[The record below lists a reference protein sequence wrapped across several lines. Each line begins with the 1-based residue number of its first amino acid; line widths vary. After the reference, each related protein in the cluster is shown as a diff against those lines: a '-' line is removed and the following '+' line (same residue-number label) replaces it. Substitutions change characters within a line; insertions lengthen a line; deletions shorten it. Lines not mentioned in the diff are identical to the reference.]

1 MKNCLQCVLVY
12 VKGENSWLQPIIL
25 HMTNIQ
31 IPTLYRMRQEEQIQ
45 AIKQAFKPRS
55 NPSFET

>member
-1 MKNCLQCVLVY
+1 MCVG

-31 IPTLYRMRQEEQIQ
+31 IPTLYRMRQEEQSQ

>member
-1 MKNCLQCVLVY
+1 MCVG